1 MSSEKITLI
10 TGASRGIGRAT
21 AILAGQAGHAVC
33 VNYVS
38 DKAAADAVVKEITD
52 AGGKAIAVAADTSVE
67 ADVIRM
73 FETVDKELGTVTG
86 LVSNAG
92 IHGPRGPVKALT
104 ADDIRR
110 VLEVNVLGLFLCAQ
124 QAIKRMSTDN
134 GGAGGAIVNISS
146 GTATIGAP
154 GGGVLYAASKGAV
167 NSFSTGL
174 AQEVI
179 SQGIRVNTLAPGLT
193 ETDMTRDTLDR
204 RAPATPMGRA
214 GKPEEIAQAIL
225 FLLSDAASYVACA
238 NLRVSGG
245 KP

>member
-1 MSSEKITLI
+1 MNTDKVTIV
-10 TGASRGIGRAT
+10 TGGSRGIGRAT
-21 AILAGQAGHAVC
+21 CLLAAKAGHAVC
-33 VNYVS
+33 VNYAS
-38 DKAAADAVVKEITD
+38 DSAAANGVVAEIEA
-52 AGGKAIAVAADTSVE
+52 AGGKAIAVAADTSNE
-67 ADVIRM
+67 ADVIRL

-86 LVSNAG
+86 LVNNAG
-92 IHGPRGPVKALT
+92 IHGPRGPVKDLT

-146 GTATIGAP
+146 GAAIIGSP

-179 SQGIRVNTLAPGLT
+179 KQGIRVNTLAPGLT

-204 RAPATPMGRA
+204 RAGATPMGRA
-214 GKPEEIAQAIL
+214 GKPEEIAQGIL
-225 FLLSDAASYVACA
+225 FLRSDEASYIACA

>member
-1 MSSEKITLI
+1 MNTNKVTII
-10 TGASRGIGRAT
+10 TGDSRGIGRAT
-21 AILAGQAGHAVC
+21 AILAAKAGHAVC
-33 VNYVS
+33 INYAS
-38 DKAAADAVVKEITD
+38 DHDAANAVRAEIEA
-52 AGGKAIAVAADTSVE
+52 AGGKAIAVAADTSDPR
-67 ADVIRM
+67 DVARL

-86 LVSNAG
+86 LVNNAG
-92 IHGPRGPVKALT
+92 IHGPRGPVKDLT
-104 ADDIRR
+104 EADIRR
-110 VLEVNVLGLFLCAQ
+110 VLEINVLGLFLTSQEAV
-124 QAIKRMSTDN
+124 KRMSTDN
-134 GGAGGAIVNISS
+134 GGKGGAIVNISS
-146 GTATIGAP
+146 GAALIGSP

-167 NSFSTGL
+167 NSFTTGL

-179 SQGIRVNTLAPGLT
+179 GQGVRVNTVAPGLT

-225 FLLSDAASYVACA
+225 FLLSDEASYIACA

>member
-1 MSSEKITLI
+1 LSDKVTIV
-10 TGASRGIGRAT
+10 TGGSRGIGRAT
-21 AILAGQAGHAVC
+21 ALLAAKAGHAVC
-33 VNYVS
+33 INYAS
-38 DKAAADAVVKEITD
+38 DQDAADSVCAGII
-52 AGGKAIAVAADTSVE
+52 AHGGKALAVPADTSSQ
-67 ADVIRM
+67 ADVIRL
-73 FETVDKELGTVTG
+73 FETVDRELGPVTG
-86 LVSNAG
+86 LVNNAG
-92 IHGPRGPVKALT
+92 IHGPRGPVKDLT
-104 ADDIRR
+104 EADIRR

-146 GTATIGAP
+146 GAAVIGSP

-179 SQGIRVNTLAPGLT
+179 GQGIRVNTVAPGLT
-193 ETDMTRDTLDR
+193 ETDMTRATLEK
-204 RAPATPMGRA
+204 RAKATPMGRA
-214 GKPEEIAQAIL
+214 GRPEEIAQAIV
-225 FLLSDAASYVACA
+225 FLLSDEASYIACA

>member
-1 MSSEKITLI
+1 LSGKVTII

-21 AILAGQAGHAVC
+21 AILAAKAGHAVC
-33 VNYVS
+33 VNYAS
-38 DKAAADAVVKEITD
+38 DKAAADSVCAEIAA

-73 FETVDKELGTVTG
+73 FETVDKELGPVTG
-86 LVSNAG
+86 LVNNAG
-92 IHGPRGPVKALT
+92 IHGPRGPVKNLT

-110 VLEVNVLGLFLCAQ
+110 VLEVNVLGPFLCAQ
-124 QAIKRMSTDN
+124 EAVKRMSTDN
-134 GGAGGAIVNISS
+134 GGKGGAIVNVSS
-146 GTATIGAP
+146 GAAVIGSP

-179 SQGIRVNTLAPGLT
+179 GQGIRVNTLAPGLT
-193 ETDMTRDTLDR
+193 ETDMTRDTLDKR
-204 RAPATPMGRA
+204 VGATPMGRA
-214 GKPEEIAQAIL
+214 GKPEEIAQGIL
-225 FLLSDAASYVACA
+225 FLLSDEASYIACA

>member
-1 MSSEKITLI
+1 MSSEKITII

-21 AILAGQAGHAVC
+21 AILAAKAGHAVC

-52 AGGKAIAVAADTSVE
+52 AGGKAIAVAADTGVE

-73 FETVDKELGTVTG
+73 FETVDTELGPITG

-92 IHGPRGPVKALT
+92 IHGPRGPVKDLT

-124 QAIKRMSTDN
+124 QAVKRMSTDN

-146 GTATIGAP
+146 GAAIIGAP

-174 AQEVI
+174 AQEVVR
-179 SQGIRVNTLAPGLT
+179 QGIRVNTVAPGLT
-193 ETDMTRDTLDR
+193 ETDMTRDGLAK
-204 RAPATPMGRA
+204 RAPATPLGRA
-214 GKPEEIAQAIL
+214 GKPEEIAQGIM
-225 FLLSDAASYVACA
+225 FLLSDEASYISCA

>member
-1 MSSEKITLI
+1 MNTDKVTIV
-10 TGASRGIGRAT
+10 TGGSRGIGRAT
-21 AILAGQAGHAVC
+21 CLLAAKAGHAVC
-33 VNYVS
+33 VNYAS
-38 DKAAADAVVKEITD
+38 DSAAAESVVAEIEA
-52 AGGKAIAVAADTSVE
+52 AGGKAIAVGADTSVE
-67 ADVIRM
+67 ADVIRL
-73 FETVDKELGTVTG
+73 FETVDAELGTVTG
-86 LVSNAG
+86 LVNNAG
-92 IHGPRGPVKALT
+92 IHGPRGPVKDLT

-110 VLEVNVLGLFLCAQ
+110 GLEVNVLGLFLCAQ

-134 GGAGGAIVNISS
+134 GGQGGAIVNISS
-146 GTATIGAP
+146 GAAIIGSP

-179 SQGIRVNTLAPGLT
+179 KQGIRVNTLAPGLT

-204 RAPATPMGRA
+204 RAGATPMGRA
-214 GKPEEIAQAIL
+214 GKPEEVAQGIL
-225 FLLSDAASYVACA
+225 FLLSDEASYIACA

>member
-1 MSSEKITLI
+1 MNTDKVTIV
-10 TGASRGIGRAT
+10 TGGSRGIGRAT
-21 AILAGQAGHAVC
+21 CLLAAKAGHAVC
-33 VNYVS
+33 VNYAS
-38 DKAAADAVVKEITD
+38 DSAAANGVVAEIEA
-52 AGGKAIAVAADTSVE
+52 AGGKAIAVAADTSNE
-67 ADVIRM
+67 ADVIRL

-86 LVSNAG
+86 LVNNAG
-92 IHGPRGPVKALT
+92 IHGPRGPVKDLT

-146 GTATIGAP
+146 GAAIIGSP

-179 SQGIRVNTLAPGLT
+179 KQGIRVNTLAPGLT

-204 RAPATPMGRA
+204 RAGATPMGRA
-214 GKPEEIAQAIL
+214 GKPEEIAQGIL
-225 FLLSDAASYVACA
+225 FLLSDEASYIACA

>member
-1 MSSEKITLI
+1 MNTDKVTIV
-10 TGASRGIGRAT
+10 TGGSRGIGRAT
-21 AILAGQAGHAVC
+21 CLLAAKAGHAVC
-33 VNYVS
+33 VNYAS
-38 DKAAADAVVKEITD
+38 DSAAADGVVAEIEA
-52 AGGKAIAVAADTSVE
+52 AGGKAIAVAADTSNE
-67 ADVIRM
+67 ADVARL

-86 LVSNAG
+86 LVNNAG
-92 IHGPRGPVKALT
+92 VHGPRGPVKDLT

-124 QAIKRMSTDN
+124 EAIKRMSTDN
-134 GGAGGAIVNISS
+134 GGQGGAIVNISS
-146 GTATIGAP
+146 GAAIIGSP

-179 SQGIRVNTLAPGLT
+179 KQGIRVNTLAPGLT

-204 RAPATPMGRA
+204 RAGATPMGRA
-214 GKPEEIAQAIL
+214 GKPEEVAQGIL
-225 FLLSDAASYVACA
+225 FLLSDEASYIACA

>member
-1 MSSEKITLI
+1 MNTDKVTIV
-10 TGASRGIGRAT
+10 TGGSRGIGRAT
-21 AILAGQAGHAVC
+21 CLLAAKAGHAVC
-33 VNYVS
+33 VNYAS
-38 DKAAADAVVKEITD
+38 DSAAANGVVAEIEA
-52 AGGKAIAVAADTSVE
+52 AGGKAIAVAADTSNE
-67 ADVIRM
+67 ADVIRL

-86 LVSNAG
+86 LVNNAG
-92 IHGPRGPVKALT
+92 IHGPRGPVKDLT

-146 GTATIGAP
+146 GAAIIGSP

-179 SQGIRVNTLAPGLT
+179 KQGVRVNTLAPGLT

-204 RAPATPMGRA
+204 RAGATPMGRA
-214 GKPEEIAQAIL
+214 GKPEEIAQGIL
-225 FLLSDAASYVACA
+225 FLLSDEASYIACA

>member
-1 MSSEKITLI
+1 MSDKVTII

-21 AILAGQAGHAVC
+21 ALLAAKAGHAVC

-38 DKAAADAVVKEITD
+38 DQDAANSVCAEIIAT
-52 AGGKAIAVAADTSVE
+52 GGKALAVPADTSAE

-73 FETVDKELGTVTG
+73 FETVDRELGTVTG

-92 IHGPRGPVKALT
+92 IHGPRGPVKDLT

-124 QAIKRMSTDN
+124 QAVKRMSTDN
-134 GGAGGAIVNISS
+134 GGKGGAIVNISS
-146 GTATIGAP
+146 GAAIIGAP

-174 AQEVI
+174 AQEVVR
-179 SQGIRVNTLAPGLT
+179 QGIRVNTVAPGLT
-193 ETDMTRDTLDR
+193 ETDMTRDGLTK
-204 RAPATPMGRA
+204 RAPATPLGRA

-225 FLLSDAASYVACA
+225 FLLSDEASYISCA

>member
-1 MSSEKITLI
+1 MSDKVTIV
-10 TGASRGIGRAT
+10 TGGSRGIGRAT
-21 AILAGQAGHAVC
+21 ALLAAKAGHAVC
-33 VNYVS
+33 INYAS
-38 DKAAADAVVKEITD
+38 DQDAADSVCAGII
-52 AGGKAIAVAADTSVE
+52 AHGGKALAVPADTSSQ
-67 ADVIRM
+67 ADVIRL
-73 FETVDKELGTVTG
+73 FETVDRELGPVTG
-86 LVSNAG
+86 LVNNAG
-92 IHGPRGPVKALT
+92 IHGPRGPVKDLT
-104 ADDIRR
+104 EADIRR

-146 GTATIGAP
+146 GAAVIGSP

-179 SQGIRVNTLAPGLT
+179 GQGIRVNTVAPGLT
-193 ETDMTRDTLDR
+193 ETDMTRATLEK
-204 RAPATPMGRA
+204 RAKATPMGRA
-214 GKPEEIAQAIL
+214 GRPEEIAQAIV
-225 FLLSDAASYVACA
+225 FLLSDEASYIACA

>member
-1 MSSEKITLI
+1 MNTDKVTIV
-10 TGASRGIGRAT
+10 TGGSRGIGRAT
-21 AILAGQAGHAVC
+21 CLLAAKAGHAVC
-33 VNYVS
+33 VNYAS
-38 DKAAADAVVKEITD
+38 DSAAANGVVAEIEA
-52 AGGKAIAVAADTSVE
+52 AGGKAIAVAADTSNE
-67 ADVIRM
+67 ADVIRL

-86 LVSNAG
+86 LVNNAG
-92 IHGPRGPVKALT
+92 VHGPRGPVKDLT

-134 GGAGGAIVNISS
+134 GGTGGAIVNISS
-146 GTATIGAP
+146 GAAIIGSP

-179 SQGIRVNTLAPGLT
+179 KQGIRVNTLAPGLT

-204 RAPATPMGRA
+204 RAGATPMGRA
-214 GKPEEIAQAIL
+214 GKPEEIAQGIL
-225 FLLSDAASYVACA
+225 FLLSDEASYIACA

>member
-1 MSSEKITLI
+1 MSDKVTII

-21 AILAGQAGHAVC
+21 AVLAAKAGHAVC

-134 GGAGGAIVNISS
+134 GGTGGAIVNISS
-146 GTATIGAP
+146 GAAVIGAP

-179 SQGIRVNTLAPGLT
+179 GQGIRVNTVAPGLT
-193 ETDMTRDTLDR
+193 ETDMTRDTLEKR
-204 RAPATPMGRA
+204 VPGTPMGRA

-225 FLLSDAASYVACA
+225 FLLSDAASYIACA

>member
-1 MSSEKITLI
+1 MSTKVTII

-21 AILAGQAGHAVC
+21 ALMAGKAGHAVC
-33 VNYVS
+33 VNYAS
-38 DKAAADAVVKEITD
+38 DQDAADAVCAEIIA
-52 AGGKAIAVAADTSVE
+52 AGGKALAVPADTSVE
-67 ADVIRM
+67 ADVIRL

-86 LVSNAG
+86 LVNNAG
-92 IHGPRGPVKALT
+92 VHGPRGPVKDLT

-146 GTATIGAP
+146 GAAVIGSP

-179 SQGIRVNTLAPGLT
+179 GQGIRVNTLAPGLT

-214 GKPEEIAQAIL
+214 GKPEEIAQGIM
-225 FLLSDAASYVACA
+225 FLLSDEASYIACA

>member
-1 MSSEKITLI
+1 MNTDKVTIV
-10 TGASRGIGRAT
+10 TGGSRGIGRAT
-21 AILAGQAGHAVC
+21 CLLAAKAGHAVC
-33 VNYVS
+33 VNYAS
-38 DKAAADAVVKEITD
+38 DSAAADGVVAEITA
-52 AGGKAIAVAADTSVE
+52 AGGKAIAVGADTSVE
-67 ADVIRM
+67 ADVIRL
-73 FETVDKELGTVTG
+73 FDTVDKELGTVTG
-86 LVSNAG
+86 LVNNAG
-92 IHGPRGPVKALT
+92 IHGPRGPVKDLT

-124 QAIKRMSTDN
+124 QAIERMSTDN
-134 GGAGGAIVNISS
+134 GGNGGAIVNISS
-146 GTATIGAP
+146 GAAIIGSP

-179 SQGIRVNTLAPGLT
+179 KQGIRVNTLAPGLT

-204 RAPATPMGRA
+204 RAGATPMGRA
-214 GKPEEIAQAIL
+214 GKPEEVAQGIL
-225 FLLSDAASYVACA
+225 FLLSDEASYIACA